1 VSLNGYYTE
10 LYNRQ
15 QQQDSQAR
23 WTIVLVPNGKQNPH
37 KFGCI
42 KNIIIFVTS

>member
-1 VSLNGYYTE
+1 VIEDGTIVEKGTHEELINLNGFYTE

-23 WTIVLVPNGKQNPH
+23 
-37 KFGCI
+37 
-42 KNIIIFVTS
+42 